1 VPVDIDNGAIPNRP
15 LLDALLPRLA
25 QVAIPEKAGA
35 MAAYMKSSMPYLGV
49 PSPSVRK
56 TVRALAGEFPFT
68 GVDQLRVTVEALWRG
83 AGVREERYAA
93 IMLTDVRAARGEMSL
108 LPFYLE
114 VVETGQWWDFVDSV
128 APRICE
134 LLQAHRAE
142 MEPAIRGWS
151 TAEDFW
157 LRRSAIIAQ
166 LPAKAATDTALLE
179 DVIVPNLAEREF
191 FIRKAI
197 GWALRQHA
205 RTDPA
210 WVLGFVAR
218 HRDQL
223 SPLSTREALKHLG
236 A

>member
-1 VPVDIDNGAIPNRP
+1 VDTDTGATPNRP
-15 LLDALLPRLA
+15 LIAALLPRLA
-25 QVAIPEKAGA
+25 EAAMPEKAEG

-49 PSPSVRK
+49 PSPTVRK
-56 TVRALAGEFPFT
+56 TVRGLAKDFPFS
-68 GVDQLRVTVEALWRG
+68 GVAQLRATVEVLWRG
-83 AGVREERYAA
+83 AEVREERYAA
-93 IMLTDVRAARGEMSL
+93 IMLTDSRAARGEMSL

-114 VVETGQWWDFVDSV
+114 VVETGQWWDYVDSV

-134 LLQAHRAE
+134 LLLAHRTE
-142 MEPAIRGWS
+142 MEPAIRSWS
-151 TAEDFW
+151 TAADFW

-179 DVIVPNLAEREF
+179 DVIMPNLAEKEF

-197 GWALRQHA
+197 GWSLRQYA
-205 RTDPA
+205 RTDPV

-236 A
+236 P